1 MTRQTLKF
9 AVCLLL
15 AGPVAAADGDAT
27 DTPAAASA
35 ATDAAAP
42 APSGNAPAN
51 DEASAPPVTMTT
63 ADIDLETTAIK
74 GSQELPRVLV
84 IVPWKK
90 ARPGQLEGRPANS
103 LLDEALAPIDR
114 EVFARQIGF
123 YTQITTDNT
132 EE

>member
-1 MTRQTLKF
+1 MTKRLVSL
-9 AVCLLL
+9 ALCLLV
-15 AGPVAAADGDAT
+15 AGAAVAE
-27 DTPAAASA
+27 
-35 ATDAAAP
+35 DAAAP
-42 APSGNAPAN
+42 TATPLPAEATEEQAAPA
-51 DEASAPPVTMTT
+51 SAKPV

-114 EVFARQIGF
+114 EVFARQLGF
-123 YTQITTDNT
+123 YTQLNTDTT